1 MVHHDEILEE
11 HVDEPAGH
19 RTNADLLHRG
29 DINRLVLTQSGQS
42 WHQGTGTRST
52 LVMDSQFVLLWVGF
66 VAASAVFSL
75 AAGEPPLVSD
85 DGKRTVAIYG
95 RLIRR
100 FAVVVTIVVLA
111 ASIYAARTP
120 NVEQFDAVFFVVFA
134 LVIGTYLICEVFR
147 TRFEYDN
154 DTVLATSALRK
165 ERAIP
170 WEDVTDISYS
180 HWTSQYVL
188 HLRGGKKLRVSEY
201 LTGGDALM
209 DFARKWKRFNNEK
222 SG

>member
-1 MVHHDEILEE
+1 M
-11 HVDEPAGH
+11 
-19 RTNADLLHRG
+19 DL
-29 DINRLVLTQSGQS
+29 
-42 WHQGTGTRST
+42 
-52 LVMDSQFVLLWVGF
+52 QFVLLWAGL
-66 VAASAVFSL
+66 VAVSVVFSL

-100 FAVVVTIVVLA
+100 FSVAVTILVLA
-111 ASIYAARTP
+111 ASIYAAQKP

-134 LVIGTYLICEVFR
+134 FVIGAYLLCEVFR

-170 WEDVTDISYS
+170 WKNVIDISYS

-188 HLRGGKKLRVSEY
+188 HLRDGEKLRVSEY

-209 DFARKWKRFNNEK
+209 GFARKWKNFNNED
-222 SG
+222 SR

>member
-1 MVHHDEILEE
+1 
-11 HVDEPAGH
+11 
-19 RTNADLLHRG
+19 
-29 DINRLVLTQSGQS
+29 
-42 WHQGTGTRST
+42 
-52 LVMDSQFVLLWVGF
+52 MDSQFVLLWVGL
-66 VAASAVFSL
+66 VAVSIVFSL

-85 DGKRTVAIYG
+85 DGKRAVAIYG

-100 FAVVVTIVVLA
+100 FSVAVTILVLG
-111 ASIYAARTP
+111 ASIYAAQEP
-120 NVEQFDAVFFVVFA
+120 NVEQFDAVFFIVFA
-134 LVIGTYLICEVFR
+134 FAIGAYLLCEVFR

-165 ERAIP
+165 EQAIP

-209 DFARKWKRFNNEK
+209 DFARKWKNFNSEV